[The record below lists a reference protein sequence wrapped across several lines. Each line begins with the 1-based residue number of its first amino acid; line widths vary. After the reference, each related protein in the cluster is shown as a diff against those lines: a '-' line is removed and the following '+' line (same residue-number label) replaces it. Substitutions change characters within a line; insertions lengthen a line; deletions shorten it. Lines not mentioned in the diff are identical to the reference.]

1 LDLIFVLVKSVMKV
15 KIVELV
21 YEDLVANTELAK
33 MLLSAIVMQD
43 GMEHNVN
50 ILCVMDAIMDIV
62 FHLVIAIVFM
72 DGKGIIALHVN
83 LYLDV
88 RMEDAVINPLLVNV
102 NMDGKAYFVMS
113 LFAILPVFME
123 LVHILMTKLEISAFV
138 RTAGKD

>member
-1 LDLIFVLVKSVMKV
+1 VKSVMKV

-21 YEDLVANTELAK
+21 YEDLDVNMELAK
-33 MLLSAIVMQD
+33 MLSSVIVMQD

-50 ILCVMDAIMDIV
+50 ILFVMDAIMDIV

-72 DGKGIIALHVN
+72 DGKVIIALHVN

-88 RMEDAVINPLLVNV
+88 KMEDVVINPLLVNV

-113 LFAILPVFME
+113 QFAILPVFME
-123 LVHILMTKLEISAFV
+123 LVHTLMTKLEISAFV
-138 RTAGKD
+138 RKDGKD